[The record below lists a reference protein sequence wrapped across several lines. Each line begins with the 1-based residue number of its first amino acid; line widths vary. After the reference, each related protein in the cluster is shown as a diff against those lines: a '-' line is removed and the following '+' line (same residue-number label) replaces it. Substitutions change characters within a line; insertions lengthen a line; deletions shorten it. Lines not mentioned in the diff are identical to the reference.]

1 MTRVEDY
8 RRALR
13 DLAEWEPFLLE
24 QSALP
29 GPRANLE
36 LATAA
41 AEEAEEEALRRWAAV
56 GPETA
61 PFGSADEFLPVCGVI
76 GLGRLLA
83 AGDRSVLADLRR
95 LAGDPRW
102 RVREAV
108 AIALQRF
115 GDADFPALL
124 TEMQGWASGSLL
136 ERRAAVA
143 ALCEPRLL
151 SDPDRARDVL
161 TLLDRV
167 TAELNDTDEHRSDAF
182 RVLRQTLGYAWSVAI
197 VALPEEGEPL
207 FERLL
212 VSGDRD
218 VRWIVREN
226 LRKRRLVRLDADWVA
241 LVEHHCLSPVSRKG

>member
-1 MTRVEDY
+1 VTRVEDY
-8 RRALR
+8 RRTLR

-41 AEEAEEEALRRWAAV
+41 AEEAEEEVLRGWAAV
-56 GPETA
+56 APDAA
-61 PFGSADEFLPVCGVI
+61 PFGSTAEFLPVCGVI

-83 AGDRSVLADLRR
+83 DGDRSALVDLRR

-115 GDADFPALL
+115 GGADFPALL
-124 TEMQGWASGSLL
+124 TELQRWACGSLL

-151 SDPDRARDVL
+151 SNPDRSRDVL
-161 TLLDRV
+161 TLLGRV
-167 TAELNDTDEHRSDAF
+167 TAELKDTDEHPSDAF
-182 RVLRQTLGYAWSVAI
+182 RALRQTLGYAWSVAI
-197 VALPEEGEPL
+197 VALPEKGKPA

-212 VSGDRD
+212 ASGDRD
-218 VRWIVREN
+218 VRWIVRQN
-226 LRKRRLVRLDADWVA
+226 LRKRRLLRLDAGWVTR
-241 LVEHHCLSPVSRKG
+241 LSERLPER

>member
-1 MTRVEDY
+1 VTTVEDY
-8 RRALR
+8 RRTLR

-36 LATAA
+36 LAAAA
-41 AEEAEEEALRRWAAV
+41 AEEAEQEVLRRWAAV
-56 GPETA
+56 SPDAA
-61 PFGSADEFLPVCGVI
+61 PFGSTEEFLPVCGAI

-83 AGDRSVLADLRR
+83 DGDRSALVDLRR
-95 LAGDPRW
+95 LAVDPRW

-115 GDADFPALL
+115 GDVDFPALL
-124 TEMQGWASGSLL
+124 TEMQRWARGSLL

-151 SDPDRARDVL
+151 SDPNRARDVL
-161 TLLDRV
+161 TLLGRV
-167 TAELNDTDEHRSDAF
+167 TAELEDADEHRSDAF

-197 VALPEEGEPL
+197 VALPEEGKAL
-207 FERLL
+207 LERLL
-212 VSGDRD
+212 ASRDRD
-218 VRWIVREN
+218 VRWIVRAN
-226 LRKRRLVRLDADWVA
+226 LRKRRLVQLDADWVA
-241 LVEHHCLSPVSRKG
+241 LVERHCSSPASRKG

>member
-1 MTRVEDY
+1 MSKVEDY

-13 DLAEWEPFLLE
+13 DLADWRPLLLE

-29 GPRANLE
+29 GPRANLGF
-36 LATAA
+36 AA
-41 AEEAEEEALRRWAAV
+41 AVAEEAEEQALRRWAAV
-56 GPETA
+56 GRDAA
-61 PFGSADEFLPVCGVI
+61 PFGSTEEFLPVCGVI

-83 AGDRSVLADLRR
+83 DGDRSVLADLRR

-115 GDADFPALL
+115 GDANFPALL
-124 TEMQGWASGSLL
+124 TEMQEWAGGSLL

-151 SDPDRARDVL
+151 ADPDQARDVL
-161 TLLDRV
+161 TLLSRI
-167 TAELNDTDEHRSDAF
+167 TAELKDTDEHRCDAF
-182 RVLRQTLGYAWSVAI
+182 RALRQTLGYAWSVAI
-197 VALPEEGEPL
+197 VALPEEGKPL

-212 VSGDRD
+212 ASSDRD

-226 LRKRRLVRLDADWVA
+226 LRKRRLSRLDASWVTR
-241 LVEHHCLSPVSRKG
+241 LSE

>member
-1 MTRVEDY
+1 MTKVDEY

-13 DLAEWEPFLLE
+13 SLAEWEPYLLE
-24 QSALP
+24 HAALP

-36 LATAA
+36 LAAA
-41 AEEAEEEALRRWAAV
+41 VAEEADETALRRWAAV
-56 GPETA
+56 GPDAA
-61 PFGSADEFLPVCGVI
+61 PFGSTEEFLPVCGVV

-83 AGDRSVLADLRR
+83 DGDRSALADLRR

-124 TEMQGWASGSLL
+124 AEMQRWADGSLRD
-136 ERRAAVA
+136 RRAVVA

-151 SDPDRARDVL
+151 SAPGRARDVL
-161 TLLDRV
+161 TLLGRV
-167 TAELNDTDEHRSDAF
+167 TAELEDADDRHSDAF
-182 RVLRQTLGYAWSVAI
+182 RALRQTLGYAWSVAI
-197 VALPEEGEPL
+197 VAAPEEGKPL

-212 VSGDRD
+212 ASGDRD

-226 LRKRRLVRLDADWVA
+226 LRKRRLARLDAGWVA
-241 LVEHHCLSPVSRKG
+241 LVERQCPSPVSRKG